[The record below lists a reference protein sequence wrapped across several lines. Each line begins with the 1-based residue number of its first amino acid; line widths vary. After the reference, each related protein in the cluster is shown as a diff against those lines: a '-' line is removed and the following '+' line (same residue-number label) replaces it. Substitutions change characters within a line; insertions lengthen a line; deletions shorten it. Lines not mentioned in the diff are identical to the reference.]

1 MVERND
7 VAEQEPAMP
16 QSSARVWALQV
27 LPPAMA
33 GLALISS
40 FTAAS
45 FLRDAIAARFSDA
58 TVLAIPAYDF
68 VVAFFVFAGGIFV
81 TLAFQSLALG
91 RPLLPHSLTRPLC
104 PDEAEVSG
112 QRLNAHLDASLRALE
127 AHTKSAG
134 RFADSLSEGQSRL
147 KMAQDAARVR
157 SIVKFLTCE
166 NEKMQR
172 ANTAYQRQLV
182 DATRQLNILRDEL
195 TRVRSENERDALTNA
210 YSRGH
215 FDKTLTTLVS
225 AAHQESSDLSLVMID
240 IDHFKRINDNFG
252 HVVGDDLLQKC
263 TRLMMHNVK
272 GKDCLA
278 RYGGE
283 EFAIIMPT
291 TSLPAAAI
299 VAEQIRQKLET
310 TKWKTGKDGAMIGA
324 VTASFGVA
332 QLRQDETPQD
342 LVERADQKLYASK
355 HAGRN
360 RVSC

>member
-1 MVERND
+1 
-7 VAEQEPAMP
+7 
-16 QSSARVWALQV
+16 
-27 LPPAMA
+27 MA

-45 FLRDAIAARFSDA
+45 YLRDAIAARFSDA

-68 VVAFFVFAGGIFV
+68 VVAFFIFTGGIFV
-81 TLAFQSLALG
+81 TLSFQSLAFG
-91 RPLLPHSLTRPLC
+91 RPILPHGLTRALC
-104 PDEAEVSG
+104 AEEAEVSG
-112 QRLNAHLDASLRALE
+112 QRLNAHLGASMQALE

-134 RFADSLSEGQSRL
+134 RFADSLSQGQSRL

-157 SIVKFLTCE
+157 SVAKFLAGE

-172 ANTAYQRQLV
+172 ANTAYQRQLT
-182 DATRQLNILRDEL
+182 DATRQLEVLRDEL
-195 TRVRSENERDALTNA
+195 TRVRSENERDALTSA

-215 FDKTLTTLVS
+215 FDKTLATLVKD
-225 AAHQESSDLSLVMID
+225 AHQGCVDLSLVMID

-263 TRLMMHNVK
+263 AQLIKYNVK

-291 TSLPAAAI
+291 TSLQAAAI

-310 TKWKTGKDGAMIGA
+310 TKWKAGKDGAMIGA

-332 QLRQDETPQD
+332 QLQQGETPQD
-342 LVERADQKLYASK
+342 LIERADQKLYTSK
-355 HAGRN
+355 HDGRN
-360 RVSC
+360 RVSR

>member
-1 MVERND
+1 
-7 VAEQEPAMP
+7 MP
-16 QSSARVWALQV
+16 QSSARVWTLQV

-45 FLRDAIAARFSDA
+45 YLRDAIALRFPDV

-68 VVAFFVFAGGIFV
+68 VVAFLVFTGGILV
-81 TLAFQSLALG
+81 TLSFQSLACG
-91 RPLLPHSLTRPLC
+91 RPLLPPRLARALC
-104 PDEAEVSG
+104 AEEAEISG
-112 QRLNAHLDASLRALE
+112 QRLNAHLDASLQALE

-134 RFADSLSEGQSRL
+134 RFADSLSEGQNRL

-157 SIVKFLTCE
+157 SIAKFLTCE

-172 ANTAYQRQLV
+172 ANTAYQRQLI
-182 DATRQLNILRDEL
+182 DATRQLGILRDEL
-195 TRVRSENERDALTNA
+195 TRVRSANERDALTNA

-215 FDKTLTTLVS
+215 FDKMLTTLVN
-225 AAHQESSDLSLVMID
+225 AAHQENSDLSLVMID

-263 TRLMMHNVK
+263 VQLIMHNVK

-283 EFAIIMPT
+283 EFAIILPT
-291 TSLPAAAI
+291 TPLQSAAI
-299 VAEQIRQKLET
+299 VAEQIRQKLEA
-310 TKWKTGKDGAMIGA
+310 TKWKAGKDGAMIGA

-332 QLRQDETPQD
+332 QLQPDEEPDD
-342 LVERADQKLYASK
+342 LIERADQKLYASK
-355 HAGRN
+355 RAGRN
-360 RVSC
+360 RVSR